1 MKKEILI
8 SRMAIEEIETVLTAL
23 GSIENERHR
32 MRNCYFWGGLGNS
45 ATRRSYEAKHSIPEV
60 KWTEGGDKYACAF
73 AVTCRC
79 RYTRA
84 ETLCEKNGR
93 PTNWTSIKS
102 SISRLKKIVEARNAE
117 SQNPTDQ

>member
-1 MKKEILI
+1 MKKDFLINRMTTEEIQSVLATLRI
-8 SRMAIEEIETVLTAL
+8 IEE
-23 GSIENERHR
+23 ERYR
-32 MRNCYFWGGLGNS
+32 TRNCYFWGGLGNS

-60 KWTEGGDKYACAF
+60 KWTEGGGKYACAF